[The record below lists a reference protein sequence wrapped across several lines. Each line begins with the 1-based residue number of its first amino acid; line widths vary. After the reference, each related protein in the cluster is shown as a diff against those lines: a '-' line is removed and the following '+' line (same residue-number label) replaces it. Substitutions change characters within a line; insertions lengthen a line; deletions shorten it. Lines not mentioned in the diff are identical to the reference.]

1 MEILLTG
8 ERSPRVQSVEVR
20 SVPEPSESLQ
30 ALVERVITVLN
41 HQPSEPSWP
50 ADLVPAGRTEAD
62 HDLDDRSLRVAAAE
76 FSPVRRMR
84 PTHGDGNT
92 TVTVPL
98 SGAQGRLELKI
109 VVDETG
115 TLTDRTLRPE
125 RLSAGRGS

>member
-1 MEILLTG
+1 
-8 ERSPRVQSVEVR
+8 
-20 SVPEPSESLQ
+20 
-30 ALVERVITVLN
+30 
-41 HQPSEPSWP
+41 
-50 ADLVPAGRTEAD
+50 
-62 HDLDDRSLRVAAAE
+62 
-76 FSPVRRMR
+76 MR